1 MSINPYSNISASTD
15 FQVFDFVSSGKAVIK
30 KRVEFQLID
39 ETEQLYNLVLCT
51 VLENNQIDCETASR
65 NSDMTRVLETV
76 AIISLSYTDY
86 YPKRK
91 IYFSGSDTLR
101 TRQYQLSLFSQLKSV
116 LHYFNV
122 EGLQFNGEELN
133 LREPFQ
139 TGKNYD
145 AFIFTRKK
153 P

>member
-1 MSINPYSNISASTD
+1 MSINPYSNIAASTD
-15 FQVFDFVSSGKAVIK
+15 FQVYDFISSGKAIIK

-39 ETEQLYNLVLCT
+39 EFEQLYNLVLCT
-51 VLENNQIDCETASR
+51 VLENGHIDCETASR
-65 NSDMTRVLETV
+65 NGDMARVLQTV
-76 AIISLSYTDY
+76 AIISLRYTDY

-101 TRQYQLSLFSQLKSV
+101 TRQYQLSLFSQLRSV
-116 LHYFNV
+116 LDYFNV
-122 EGLQFNGEELN
+122 EGLQFNGEELK
-133 LREPFQ
+133 LREPFK

-145 AFIFTRKK
+145 AFIFTRKN